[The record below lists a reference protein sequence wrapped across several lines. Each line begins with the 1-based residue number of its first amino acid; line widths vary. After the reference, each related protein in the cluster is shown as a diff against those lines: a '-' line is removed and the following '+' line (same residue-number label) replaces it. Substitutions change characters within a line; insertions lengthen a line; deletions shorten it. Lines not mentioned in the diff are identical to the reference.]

1 MGRHE
6 KEINVTFMDGKTATY
21 TTGVLYGP
29 YGLMDDPFVQSITDA
44 ETGEVLFSTQET
56 PRNSQD
62 ASRRSLRRC
71 REVANV

>member
-6 KEINVTFMDGKTATY
+6 KEINVTFMDGRTATY

-44 ETGEVLFSTQET
+44 ETGEVLFPTQET